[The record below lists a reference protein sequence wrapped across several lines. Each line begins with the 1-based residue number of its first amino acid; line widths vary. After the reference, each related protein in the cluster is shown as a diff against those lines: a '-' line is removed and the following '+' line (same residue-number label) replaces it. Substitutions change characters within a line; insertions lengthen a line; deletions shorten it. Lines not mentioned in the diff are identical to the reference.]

1 MSDSKI
7 AENIIKLVNNSAR
20 LIGKLQNG
28 INKILWGTPSADTA
42 QTVDTNKAKGV
53 FSRALAKVKQG
64 GANLVQSGLFNA
76 LDILNEVDLC
86 SILTYVT
93 DNIHIKKKPKS
104 ERAQQPNA
112 TQAALYALQD
122 KAEFVQGYID
132 KFMAFPNVF
141 IGSYLGTGPNAVPP
155 EQAIS
160 QSNAP
165 AQGGSQ
171 VTAYNLYFLM
181 QSIKDTFS
189 FGSNSVNA
197 LFTEED
203 KMLLSVVP
211 GLGSNLNIIDDF
223 IGTINKYS
231 DYRQIPNAE
240 VQRLVDKV
248 TTIRSVCVTIQNLD
262 FQNALA
268 LVGNFLGTDIRAQI
282 QKLGKFLDPTKII
295 PTLKAIN
302 NSLRSFIKIAK
313 QVQGILSLSQF
324 LIKLALI
331 FNKVFRFIVEL
342 FSSNPL
348 PLLYSI
354 SAVQTRFQNASDV
367 ARSEISGVTRL
378 LKAINALLSVLLNFI
393 RYLLTNTN
401 ELLTR
406 LDILLTNLEA
416 CEAVKNSDVVSE
428 LKQTRSDLI
437 ELRDQLDLYITQYD
451 SKTNANT
458 AMFGKYDI
466 RVIDEEVTDPS
477 IQNKRRRGIALDI
490 DGQIVAQSDLTFATN
505 TAVIIAEV
513 QQRLLALHLVPSNM
527 SQVNAANLA
536 VIAESVNYLDSNDVV
551 DNDLVSNVETFNAI
565 GAEQNANITQFIDK
579 LPGGPKFRQST
590 KAVTSTFS
598 ANAKEQIS
606 TQTSAV
612 SGSIK

>member
-7 AENIIKLVNNSAR
+7 AEGIMKLVNSSSK

-28 INKILWGTPSADTA
+28 INKVLWGNPSADIV
-42 QTVDTNKAKGV
+42 QTVDTNKTKGATAKV
-53 FSRALAKVKQG
+53 LSNVKQG
-64 GANLVQSGLFNA
+64 FTNLVQAGLFNA

-86 SILTYVT
+86 SILTYLT
-93 DNIHIKKKPKS
+93 DNIHIKKKPRPDKAS
-104 ERAQQPNA
+104 WNA
-112 TQAALYALQD
+112 TQTALYALQD
-122 KAEFVQGYID
+122 KAALVQGYID
-132 KFMAFPNVF
+132 KFTAYPNIF

-165 AQGGSQ
+165 TEGGSR

-181 QSIKDTFS
+181 QSFKDTFS
-189 FGSNSVNA
+189 FGSNSVNS
-197 LFTEED
+197 LFSEED
-203 KMLLSVVP
+203 KILLSVVP

-223 IGTINKYS
+223 IGTVNKYT

-240 VQRLVDKV
+240 VQRLVDKI

-268 LVGNFLGTDIRAQI
+268 LVGNFLSTDIRAQI
-282 QKLGKFLDPTKII
+282 QKLGKFLDPTKIVR
-295 PTLKAIN
+295 TLKEIN

-313 QVQGILSLSQF
+313 QVQGILRLGQF

-331 FNKVFRFIVEL
+331 FIKVFRFIVEL

-348 PLLYSI
+348 PLVNSI

-367 ARSEISGVTRL
+367 ARSEIGGAVRI
-378 LKAINALLSVLLNFI
+378 LKAINSLLSVLLNFI
-393 RYLLTNTN
+393 RYLLVNTN
-401 ELLTR
+401 ELLVR
-406 LDILLTNLEA
+406 LDRLLTNLEA
-416 CEAVKNSDVVSE
+416 CDAVKNSDVISE
-428 LKQTRSDLI
+428 LKQTRSDLVD
-437 ELRDQLDLYITQYD
+437 LRDQLNLYITQYD

-466 RVIDEEVTDPS
+466 RVIDEEITDPS
-477 IQNKRRRGIALDI
+477 IQNKRRRGIALDT

-513 QQRLLALHLVPSNM
+513 QQKLLALHLVPSNM
-527 SQVNAANLA
+527 GQFNAANLA
-536 VIAESVNYLDSNDVV
+536 VIAESVNYLDSNDIV
-551 DNDLVSNVETFNAI
+551 DNDLVSNVEMFNTT
-565 GAEQNANITQFIDK
+565 GAEQTANISQFVDK
-579 LPGGPKFRQST
+579 LPGGPEFKQKSRD
-590 KAVTSTFS
+590 VTSTYTT
-598 ANAKEQIS
+598 NAKKQV
-606 TQTSAV
+606 TKQTSTR
-612 SGSIK
+612 SGSIKY